1 MPGVNRIGH
10 HLQKSF
16 AQIFRVIGLLITQLF
31 IVINVWSQQL
41 PPEIVKYADAIFMN
55 ATIITMDVHV
65 MNPDPGSIVEAMAV
79 RDEEIIALGSNQ
91 EIMRMSGPDIEVRDN
106 KTIMTVL
113 AGEIEYQDTEYD
125 VTAQ

>member
-16 AQIFRVIGLLITQLF
+16 AQIFRGIGFLITQLF
-31 IVINVWSQQL
+31 IVINVWSPQI